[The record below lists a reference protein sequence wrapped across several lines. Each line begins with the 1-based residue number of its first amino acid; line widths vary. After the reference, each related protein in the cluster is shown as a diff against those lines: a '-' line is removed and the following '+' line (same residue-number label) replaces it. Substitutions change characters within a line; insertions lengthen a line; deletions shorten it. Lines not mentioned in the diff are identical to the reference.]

1 MNFQRRQK
9 NRSRR
14 GFTLMEL
21 LLVMAIL
28 VVMASMVGFAF
39 LNMQK
44 GAQEDAT
51 RSQIS
56 TLRTAC
62 QQYSVHVGRFPN
74 ELEDLINKPAQNAGS
89 NWRGP
94 YLDLDTLPG
103 GQIRDTWGNEYQ
115 YEPNN
120 ETSRVSIV
128 SNGKDG
134 QPNTADDIPPPQE
147 VNRQQ

>member
-1 MNFQRRQK
+1 MNFQRRRK

-56 TLRTAC
+56 TLKSAC
-62 QQYSVHVGRFPN
+62 KQYNLHVGRFPG
-74 ELEDLINKPAQNAGS
+74 ELEDLINKPAQNGGS
-89 NWRGP
+89 GWKGP

-103 GQIRDTWGNEYQ
+103 GQIRDTWGDPYQ
-115 YEPNN
+115 YEPNDS
-120 ETSRVSIV
+120 TSRVSIV

-134 QPNTADDIPPPQE
+134 QPNTADDIPQPQE
-147 VNRQQ
+147 LNQQQ

>member
-56 TLRTAC
+56 CLLYT
-62 QQYSVHVGRFPN
+62 SPS
-74 ELEDLINKPAQNAGS
+74 P
-89 NWRGP
+89 
-94 YLDLDTLPG
+94 
-103 GQIRDTWGNEYQ
+103 RD
-115 YEPNN
+115 
-120 ETSRVSIV
+120 
-128 SNGKDG
+128 
-134 QPNTADDIPPPQE
+134 
-147 VNRQQ
+147 